1 MKKKKIIIL
10 SLLISILIGV
20 CGIGTKIA
28 IDREN
33 KDICDTFSEKY
44 DNGNPVKRIAAKFGR
59 YNGYVAVFFGYGNDC
74 AMNIYN
80 IEHLHFIFTTS
91 HATIYL
97 YKKGE
102 MYELPVAY
110 DMGLINLKQVAKIQ
124 LRYNKYF
131 NMRNIGLPKDYYITK

>member
-74 AMNIYN
+74 GMNIYN
-80 IEHLHFIFTTS
+80 IEHLHFIFITS
-91 HATIYL
+91 RANIYL

-102 MYELPVAY
+102 MYELPAAY

-124 LRYNKYF
+124 LRYNKYY
-131 NMRNIGLPKDYYITK
+131 NMIYIGLPKDYYINK